1 MNMRLLEPASNL
13 RTDWTYEFFIQ
24 LILKHEKPSPISAD
38 HEVKPQK
45 KQIPN
50 GLNEVLAMHKIASK
64 SIARESREDLEARR
78 NVQKILANEV
88 PSINLKTSLHKIF
101 WYRIWFCLV
110 LRGVLN
116 KGYFI
121 EHYTSWRRL
130 SGARYFE
137 VLLSDGNKTI
147 GSKSIPI
154 DVFLL
159 SGFPSKEEIE
169 SQIELIEPLISRP
182 LVKNNKKKSVVDIV
196 GRRNL
201 ENIKIAVDKAI
212 ASGKIAGL
220 VKSIGKNARHKYS
233 GNRKDLYREISR
245 KIGAQTK
252 ESMFIRGVS
261 EFVETK
267 AK

>member
-1 MNMRLLEPASNL
+1 MKMRLLESASNL
-13 RTDWTYEFFIQ
+13 RSDWTYEFFIQ
-24 LILKHEKPSPISAD
+24 LILKHEKPNPISAD
-38 HEVKPQK
+38 PEVKPRK
-45 KQIPN
+45 KQIPDS
-50 GLNEVLAMHKIASK
+50 LNEVLAMHKIASK
-64 SIARESREDLEARR
+64 PIARESREDLEARR
-78 NVQKILANEV
+78 SVQKILANES

-101 WYRIWFCLV
+101 WYRIWFYLV

-121 EHYTSWRRL
+121 EHYTSWRKS

-137 VLLSDGNKTI
+137 VLLSGGNKTI

-159 SGFPSKEEIE
+159 GGFPSKDEIE
-169 SQIELIEPLISRP
+169 SKIELIEPLISRP

-196 GRRNL
+196 GRHNL
-201 ENIKIAVDKAI
+201 ENIKIDVDKAV

-220 VKSIGKNARHKYS
+220 AKSRGKDARHKYS

-245 KIGAQTK
+245 KIGTQTK